1 MSGGGT
7 GTSKDQLKRQND
19 LVDQQ
24 LAQQK
29 AIRDGIMKSTEQ
41 YTTGAGQGYDPA
53 QFAGMISQFLNQNSA
68 NFNQAG
74 QSVMSSLAARGAG
87 TGQLPVGGDYTR
99 GLEDLQAAKATGQS
113 QGILGANIDNLQQAL
128 TNKFNALGLQSGQ
141 GAQLGSNIATFNGGA
156 SNALNQYVQASQS
169 GFMNQ
174 FGKALGAGLGSA
186 TAAGIG
192 GGFTGAMGMFGS
204 MAPKNPNSPSGAGSG
219 DGTGWYD

>member
-29 AIRDGIMKSTEQ
+29 AIRDQIMKSTEQ

-53 QFAGMISQFLNQNSA
+53 QFSAMISQFLNQNSA

-113 QGILGANIDNLQQAL
+113 QGILGANISNLQQAL
-128 TNKFNALGLQSGQ
+128 NNKFNALGLQSGQ
-141 GAQLGSNIATFNGGA
+141 GAQLGSNIATFNSGA
-156 SNALNQYVQASQS
+156 SNALNDYVQASQS
-169 GFMNQ
+169 GFLNQ
-174 FGKALGAGLGSA
+174 FGKALGQGMGGAFG
-186 TAAGIG
+186 AGISG
-192 GGFTGAMGMFGS
+192 GIAGGLSKFGGMK
-204 MAPKNPNSPSGAGSG
+204 PLNPNSPSGGLG
-219 DGTGWYD
+219 ITGYD

>member
-29 AIRDGIMKSTEQ
+29 AIRDQIMKSTEQ

-53 QFAGMISQFLNQNSA
+53 QFSAMISSFLNQNSA

-113 QGILGANIDNLQQAL
+113 QGILGANISNLQQAL
-128 TNKFNALGLQSGQ
+128 NNKFNALGLQSGQ
-141 GAQLGSNIATFNGGA
+141 GAQLGSNIATFNSGA
-156 SNALNQYVQASQS
+156 NNALNDYVQASQN
-169 GFMNQ
+169 GFMSQ
-174 FGKALGAGLGSA
+174 FGRTLGQGLGGVFG
-186 TAAGIG
+186 AGIG
-192 GGFTGAMGMFGS
+192 GGMATGLSKFGKHSGGM
-204 MAPKNPNSPSGAGSG
+204 NLNSPSGGLGITGS
-219 DGTGWYD
+219 D

>member
-7 GTSKDQLKRQND
+7 GTSKDQLKREND

-29 AIRDGIMKSTEQ
+29 EIRDQIMKATSQ

-53 QFAGMISQFLNQNSA
+53 QFSAMISQFLNQNSA
-68 NFNQAG
+68 NYNQAG

-87 TGQLPVGGDYTR
+87 TGQIPVGGDYTR
-99 GLEDLQAAKATGQS
+99 GLEDLQAARATSQS

-141 GAQLGSNIATFNGGA
+141 GAQLGSNIATFNSGA
-156 SNALNQYVQASQS
+156 SNALNDYVQASS
-169 GFMNQ
+169 NGFMSQ
-174 FGKALGAGLGSA
+174 FAKGLGGGIG
-186 TAAGIG
+186 AGIG
-192 GGFTGAMGMFGS
+192 AGVGNGFSGGITNIFGKIPGFGS
-204 MAPKNPNSPSGAGSG
+204 STGSGAGAG
-219 DGTGWYD
+219 GGGV